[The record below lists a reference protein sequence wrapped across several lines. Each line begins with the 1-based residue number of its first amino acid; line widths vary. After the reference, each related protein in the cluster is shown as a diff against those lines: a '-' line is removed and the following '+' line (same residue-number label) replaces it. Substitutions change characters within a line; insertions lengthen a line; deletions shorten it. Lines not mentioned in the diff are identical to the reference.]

1 MLSAMFGL
9 CSWHFNFSLIVF
21 CINGIQSIINLFI
34 CAQCQRQYWG
44 WRNLPFVF
52 SGEKYLDACNCCL
65 PLILL
70 LYKKKKKKK
79 LFNQNYLILNSKI
92 TPLDCMINLF
102 GMMNLNVPQW
112 CLLMCPTH
120 YAAPYSLCRY
130 HTPEQSS
137 HISPQPLSDHKIPYP
152 VKYGDGC
159 ELAAGEHGRLGRK
172 SALRCSGC
180 KYIRGGSEARG
191 RRSVGF

>member
-102 GMMNLNVPQW
+102 GMMNLNVPHW
-112 CLLMCPTH
+112 CALHIMRHRIVYADITH
-120 YAAPYSLCRY
+120 QNRARISAHNLCQI
-130 HTPEQSS
+130 TKF
-137 HISPQPLSDHKIPYP
+137 HILWNMGTA
-152 VKYGDGC
+152 VN
-159 ELAAGEHGRLGRK
+159 
-172 SALRCSGC
+172 
-180 KYIRGGSEARG
+180 
-191 RRSVGF
+191 